1 MTMQKNATQKDK
13 KQKTKKEI
21 ERLTD
26 MRKVTSFLI
35 FLVLLILIIPCFALF
50 GGKLKDNP
58 IPTKKNPQSIPQLEE
73 EDIETNNFYLIK
85 DAKSGEIFRLTPN
98 DYIKGVVA
106 AEMPIDFHSEALK
119 AQAVA
124 AHTYTLL
131 QIAQELKNPTPELE
145 GAYLST
151 DYQKFQAYVS
161 VDELKEK
168 WGQNFELNYKK
179 LSEAVDPVINE
190 VITYENAP
198 IAAAFHSVSGGKTES
213 SKNVWGRDLSYLT
226 PVVSDGDELSPSYE
240 SSVTLTEKEVSHAL
254 MQSFPDIKFSKDRTK
269 WFEVLKK
276 TDSGTISE
284 IRVGSV
290 TTTGVKIREIF
301 KLKSANFTVEYKN
314 SDFVFNTFGYG
325 HGVGMSQYGA
335 DYMAR
340 QGSTYTEIL
349 LHYYNGVSID
359 KIK

>member
-1 MTMQKNATQKDK
+1 
-13 KQKTKKEI
+13 
-21 ERLTD
+21 
-26 MRKVTSFLI
+26 MRKITSFLI

-58 IPTKKNPQSIPQLEE
+58 IRKEKQPENIPTLEQ
-73 EDIETNNFYLIK
+73 EDLEANNFYLIK
-85 DAKSGEIFRLTPN
+85 DAKSGEIFRLTPS

-131 QIAQELKNPTPELE
+131 QIANELENPTPELE

-161 VDELKEK
+161 VEELKEK
-168 WGQNFELNYKK
+168 WGQSFELNYKK

-190 VITYENAP
+190 VITYDNAP

-213 SKNVWGRDLSYLT
+213 AKNVWGREISYLT

-240 SSVTLTEKEVSHAL
+240 SSVTLTEKEVSYAL
-254 MQSFPDIKFSKDRTK
+254 MQSFPDIKFSKDRAK
-269 WFEVLKK
+269 WFEVLEK
-276 TDSGTISE
+276 TESGTISK

-290 TTTGVKIREIF
+290 TTTGIKLREVF

-314 SDFVFNTFGYG
+314 PDFVFDTFGFG

-340 QGSTYTEIL
+340 QGASYKEIL
-349 LHYYNGVSID
+349 LHYYKGVSID
-359 KIK
+359 EIK